1 MMLKAL
7 KSFFKSNT
15 LQYIHKRINKNIKDN
30 IFFEKNSQKE
40 YFQNVMPGHELN
52 VER

>member
-1 MMLKAL
+1 MMLKAF
-7 KSFFKSNT
+7 KSFFLVKYCNT
-15 LQYIHKRINKNIKDN
+15 FTKEFIKTLKT
-30 IFFEKNSQKE
+30 ILFFEKISQKE